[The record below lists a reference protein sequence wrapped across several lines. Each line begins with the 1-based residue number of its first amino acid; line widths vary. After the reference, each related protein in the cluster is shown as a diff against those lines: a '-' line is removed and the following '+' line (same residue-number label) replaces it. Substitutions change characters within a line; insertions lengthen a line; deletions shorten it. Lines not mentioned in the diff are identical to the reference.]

1 MEVSP
6 GDRPWALPK
15 GPAMTAHTFTPT
27 VITRPGEEPQ
37 NIDAGLLSIE
47 EIEAIAYESPNG
59 TTVSTRRGVFTCL
72 RYDSGFSMWTSDGGN
87 FADAF
92 MVHVIITEYLPVV

>member
-1 MEVSP
+1 
-6 GDRPWALPK
+6 
-15 GPAMTAHTFTPT
+15 MTVHTFTPT
-27 VITRPGEEPQ
+27 VITRPGEAPQ

-47 EIEAIAYESPNG
+47 EIEAIAYESPKG

-72 RYDSGFSMWTSDGGN
+72 RHNDEFSMWTSDAGN